1 VAEPV
6 FRGGGWWQQQD
17 DGTWLRWND
26 GTSAWEPSA
35 SPPPDDGSALPP
47 PPPMPG
53 TAMPGQYGQY
63 GSTAGRAN
71 VPNYLVW
78 SILTTLL
85 CCLPAG
91 VVAIVY
97 SSQVSS
103 KLAAGDYTGAVD
115 SSNKARTWCIVSAVA
130 GVVGGIIWFAVFA
143 GSGANTSFS

>member
-1 VAEPV
+1 MAEPV
-6 FRGGGWWQQQD
+6 FRGGVWWQQQD
-17 DGTWLRWND
+17 DGSWLRWNEA
-26 GTSAWEPSA
+26 TNSWEPSGP
-35 SPPPDDGSALPP
+35 PPPDQGLPP
-47 PPPMPG
+47 VPPMPG
-53 TAMPGQYGQY
+53 TGMPGQYGQY
-63 GSTAGRAN
+63 GSAAPGGQ

-91 VVAIVY
+91 IVAIVY

-103 KLAAGDYTGAVD
+103 KLAAGDYRGALD

-130 GVVGGIIWFAVFA
+130 GVVSAAVWFAIFA